1 MSSVTEK
8 QFDQFKDLPPWSQQ
22 GLRLK
27 GKRGSRSKKRNSL
40 PPKADCLFLFIPPGR
55 RPMSWKRGR
64 RQEKE
69 KPNKKYLYPVKSNE
83 CWPFNWG

>member
-40 PPKADCLFLFIPPGR
+40 PPEADCLFLFIR
-55 RPMSWKRGR
+55 KRKNQIKNIFTPLNPTNVGHLTGA
-64 RQEKE
+64 EN
-69 KPNKKYLYPVKSNE
+69 PVDPVK
-83 CWPFNWG
+83 